1 MEINK
6 SITSANPSFYFR
18 LATCIMDA
26 LGPLARVAQLPSALG
41 RDNLGGSKLRNLAS
55 FLVHLFGRDGD
66 LERAYL
72 SVIHDRCLLCE
83 EPVSESTA
91 YLTYRVCPFCR
102 FHYSLTARERIELLA
117 DKGTFKES
125 HKYLSSVAPLSFSRR
140 GRYRKL
146 LSHDQNRTGLTE
158 AAVTGKCRID
168 GIDVMLVVLDFGF
181 MGGSMGIVVGEKVAT
196 ALETA
201 ARRDLPV
208 IALVSG
214 GGARVQEGVLSLMQM
229 AKTVAAANRLREE
242 GAPFIVVL
250 SNPSTGQ
257 AYASFAN
264 LADVI
269 LAEPGSLIGL
279 SPLRALREA
288 SNTPLPL
295 DAHTAEAHL
304 SHGLLDNVV
313 DREALQS
320 RLATLLHL
328 LTAQKLGK
336 GNHKGLLKT
345 ELKTPAETEVWEAVT
360 TARHPERPLAMAYI
374 HSMLEPFVE
383 LRGDRLNS
391 DDRSIVGGIGFL
403 HGEPVVIIGQ
413 QRVHLQ
419 EGERYH
425 VYPDGLRKAQR
436 LITLASRFKIPLV
449 TLVDTQGADPGL
461 EAEEQGIGNAVATT
475 LSLMAEAPVPIVS
488 VIIGEGGSEGALA
501 LGLSDRILMQQ
512 YAIYSPISLNRHLG
526 GPYPDHMLDR
536 EAAEAL
542 MLTAQDCLELGI
554 ADQIVAEPESGSHTS
569 LKEAADSV
577 QLSVAKQ
584 LAQLSKLSTSK
595 LLKQRYQKFRRMGEK
610 SAYSQEA
617 MNLEVE
623 LLMNIAADG
632 TRRGRLVRA
641 QKRKGR
647 EELAEVAVK
656 AEEEA

>member
-1 MEINK
+1 MAWPLTAAGGNK
-6 SITSANPSFYFR
+6 
-18 LATCIMDA
+18 
-26 LGPLARVAQLPSALG
+26 
-41 RDNLGGSKLRNLAS
+41 LGGTKLRNLAG

-66 LERAYL
+66 VERAYL
-72 SVIHDRCLLCE
+72 SVVHDRCLFCE
-83 EPVSESTA
+83 EPVAESSA

-102 FHYSLTARERIELLA
+102 FHYTLTARERIELLA
-117 DKGTFKES
+117 DKGSFKES

-146 LSHDQNRTGLTE
+146 LSQDQNRTGLTE
-158 AAVTGKCRID
+158 AAVTGRCRID
-168 GIDVMLVVLDFGF
+168 GIETMLVVLDFGF
-181 MGGSMGIVVGEKVAT
+181 MGGSMGIVVGEKVAM
-196 ALETA
+196 AMETA

-208 IALVSG
+208 VALVSG

-264 LADVI
+264 LADII

-288 SNTPLPL
+288 SEGPLPL
-295 DAHTAEAHL
+295 DAHTAEAHV

-313 DREALQS
+313 DREALQT
-320 RLATLLHL
+320 RLSTILQI
-328 LTAQKLGK
+328 LTTQKLRN
-336 GNHKGLLKT
+336 GNHKELLKA
-345 ELKTPAETEVWEAVT
+345 ELETPGEAEVWEAVT
-360 TARHPERPLAMAYI
+360 TAHHEDRPLAIAYI
-374 HSMLEPFVE
+374 RSMLDSFVE

-391 DDRSIVGGIGFL
+391 DDRSIVGGVGFL
-403 HGEPVVIIGQ
+403 HGDPVVIIGQ
-413 QRVHLQ
+413 QRRQSL

-436 LITLASRFKIPLV
+436 LIALAAKFKIPLV
-449 TLVDTQGADPGL
+449 TLIDTQGADPGL
-461 EAEEQGIGNAVATT
+461 EAEEQGIGNAIATT

-554 ADQIVAEPESGSHTS
+554 ADQIVAEPESGAHTNPR
-569 LKEAADSV
+569 EAANGV
-577 QLSVAKQ
+577 QLAVAKQ
-584 LAQLSKLSTSK
+584 LAELSKLSPGK
-595 LLKQRYQKFRRMGEK
+595 LLKRRYQKFRRMGEQ

-632 TRRGRLVRA
+632 TRRGRVARS
-641 QKRKGR
+641 QKRKAR
-647 EELAEVAVK
+647 EEQPSEVAVNT
-656 AEEEA
+656 AEEA

>member
-1 MEINK
+1 MID
-6 SITSANPSFYFR
+6 R
-18 LATCIMDA
+18 LES
-26 LGPLARVAQLPSALG
+26 LAKVAWLPTVPGESK
-41 RDNLGGSKLRNLAS
+41 LGGGKLRNLAS

-66 LERAYL
+66 VERAYL
-72 SVIHDRCLLCE
+72 SVAHDRCLLCE
-83 EPVSESTA
+83 EPVAESPA

-102 FHYSLTARERIELLA
+102 FHYSLTARERIDLLA
-117 DKGTFKES
+117 DNGTFKES

-146 LSHDQNRTGLTE
+146 LSRDQNRTGLTE
-158 AAVTGKCRID
+158 AAVTGRCRID
-168 GIDVMLVVLDFGF
+168 GIEVMLVVLDFGF

-196 ALETA
+196 AMEAA
-201 ARRDLPV
+201 ARRGLPV
-208 IALVSG
+208 IAMVSG

-229 AKTVAAANRLREE
+229 AKTVTAANRLREE

-288 SNTPLPL
+288 SDTPLPL

-304 SHGLLDNVV
+304 NHGLLDNVV

-320 RLATLLHL
+320 RLATILQI

-336 GNHKGLLKT
+336 GNHKELLKT
-345 ELKTPAETEVWEAVT
+345 ELETPTEAEVWKAVT
-360 TARHPERPLAMAYI
+360 TARHAERPLAISYI
-374 HSMLEPFVE
+374 HSMLDPFVE

-403 HGEPVVIIGQ
+403 HGDPVVIVGQ
-413 QRVHLQ
+413 QRRPPL

-425 VYPDGLRKAQR
+425 VYPDGLRKAKR
-436 LITLASRFKIPLV
+436 LITLAARFKIPLV
-449 TLVDTQGADPGL
+449 TLIDTQGADPGL
-461 EAEEQGIGNAVATT
+461 EAEEQGIGNAIATT
-475 LSLMAEAPVPIVS
+475 LSMMAEAPVPIVS

-526 GPYPDHMLDR
+526 GPFPDHMLDR

-542 MLTAQDCLELGI
+542 MLTAHDCLELGI
-554 ADQIVAEPESGSHTS
+554 ADQIVAEPQNGSHTNPR
-569 LKEAADSV
+569 EAAKTV
-577 QLSVAKQ
+577 QLAVAKH
-584 LAQLSKLSTSK
+584 LAELSKLSPSK
-595 LLKQRYQKFRRMGEK
+595 LLKRRYQKFRRMGEK

-632 TRRGRLVRA
+632 TRHGRVVRA
-641 QKRKGR
+641 QKRRAR
-647 EELAEVAVK
+647 EESPSEVAVSS
-656 AEEEA
+656 ADDA

>member
-1 MEINK
+1 MTAEHRA
-6 SITSANPSFYFR
+6 SHSFYFR
-18 LATCIMDA
+18 LATCIIDVF
-26 LGPLARVAQLPSALG
+26 GPLARVVQLPSVLG
-41 RDNLGGSKLRNLAS
+41 EDNLGGAKLRNLAS

-66 LERAYL
+66 PERAYL
-72 SVIHDRCLLCE
+72 SVVHDRCLLCE
-83 EPVSESTA
+83 EPVGDSAA

-102 FHYSLTARERIELLA
+102 FHYTLTARARIELLA

-146 LSHDQNRTGLTE
+146 LTQDQNRTGLTE
-158 AAVTGKCRID
+158 AAVTGRCRIE

-181 MGGSMGIVVGEKVAT
+181 MGGSMGIVVGEKVAM
-196 ALETA
+196 ALESAT
-201 ARRDLPV
+201 RRDLPV
-208 IALVSG
+208 IAMVSG

-313 DREALQS
+313 DREVLHT
-320 RLATLLHL
+320 RLATLLQL
-328 LTAQKLGK
+328 LTAQSAGK
-336 GNHKGLLKT
+336 GNYKDVLKT
-345 ELKTPAETEVWEAVT
+345 ELETPSEAGVWEAVT
-360 TARHPERPLAMAYI
+360 AARHPERPLALAYI
-374 HSMLEPFVE
+374 HSMLDPFVE

-413 QRVHLQ
+413 QRSHLL

-449 TLVDTQGADPGL
+449 TLIDTQGADPGL
-461 EAEEQGIGNAVATT
+461 EAEEQGIGNAIATT
-475 LSLMAEAPVPIVS
+475 LSLMVDAQIPIVS

-526 GPYPDHMLDR
+526 GPYPDHLLDR

-542 MLTAQDCLELGI
+542 MLTAQDCLDLTI
-554 ADQIVAEPESGSHTS
+554 ADQIVAEPEGGAHTNPR
-569 LKEAADSV
+569 EAANTV
-577 QLSVAKQ
+577 QLAVAKQ
-584 LAQLSKLSTSK
+584 LAELSKLSTSK
-595 LLKQRYQKFRRMGEK
+595 LLKRRYQKFRRMGEK

-632 TRRGRLVRA
+632 TRSGRVVRS
-641 QKRKGR
+641 QKRRDR
-647 EELAEVAVK
+647 EEHPAEFAVTT
-656 AEEEA
+656 EEEG